1 MKNKFII
8 AIATLFV
15 FSLGCKSDS
24 DYLDIKP
31 TQVLS
36 PELAFSDPTQVL
48 SILADL
54 YNRQYDYPRLTEWVT
69 FGDFNES
76 FYSENGQYNNYH
88 GNSTGALGDT
98 EVQMLAAGQRTS
110 GHHGIIL
117 ISENLTCLWSAVQQ
131 LQHWMRQPRHL
142 ILLKPGF

>member
-88 GNSTGALGDT
+88 GNSTWGFRGYRGPDVGGRATYFWTPWDYTYIRELNLFMERCATATALD
-98 EVQMLAAGQRTS
+98 AATKAS
-110 GHHGIIL
+110 
-117 ISENLTCLWSAVQQ
+117 
-131 LQHWMRQPRHL
+131 
-142 ILLKPGF
+142 